1 MSGTLLAA
9 TSPDMVIG
17 RDGGIPWHYPGDLR
31 RFKRLTLGHTVVM
44 GRRTWESLPGRPL
57 PGRRNLVL
65 TLRSLDGVECFR
77 TLAEAVPTV
86 EGELFFIGGA
96 QLYREALGVADFID
110 LTLVPDDVPVEGS
123 VLFPPI
129 PPEWEP
135 GPVEQHPDEPTLRL
149 QRWTRR

>member
-65 TLRSLDGVECFR
+65 TSRSLDGVECFR
-77 TLAEAVPTV
+77 SPAEAVPTV

-129 PPEWEP
+129 PPEWES

>member
-17 RDGGIPWHYPGDLR
+17 RDGEIPWHYPGDLR

-65 TLRSLDGVECFR
+65 TSRSLDGVECFR

>member
-17 RDGGIPWHYPGDLR
+17 RDGEIPWHYPGDLR

-65 TLRSLDGVECFR
+65 TSRSLDGVECFR

-135 GPVEQHPDEPTLRL
+135 GPVEQHPDEPALRL

>member
-17 RDGGIPWHYPGDLR
+17 RDGEIPWHYPGDLR

-65 TLRSLDGVECFR
+65 TSRSLDGVECFKS
-77 TLAEAVPTV
+77 LAEAVPTV

-135 GPVEQHPDEPTLRL
+135 GPVEQHPDETTLRL

>member
-17 RDGGIPWHYPGDLR
+17 RDGEIPWHYPGDLR

-65 TLRSLDGVECFR
+65 TSRSLGEVECFR

>member
-17 RDGGIPWHYPGDLR
+17 RAGEIPWHYPGDLR

-65 TLRSLDGVECFR
+65 TSRSLDGVECFKS
-77 TLAEAVPTV
+77 LAEAVPTV

>member
-17 RDGGIPWHYPGDLR
+17 RDGEIPWHYPGDLR

-65 TLRSLDGVECFR
+65 TSRSLDGVECFR
-77 TLAEAVPTV
+77 TLAEAVPTI

-96 QLYREALGVADFID
+96 QLYREALGIADFID

>member
-31 RFKRLTLGHTVVM
+31 RFKRLTLGHTGVM

-65 TLRSLDGVECFR
+65 TSRSLDGVECFR

>member
-65 TLRSLDGVECFR
+65 TSRSLDGVECFR

-96 QLYREALGVADFID
+96 LLYREALGVADFID

-135 GPVEQHPDEPTLRL
+135 GPVEQHPDEPTLQL

>member
-1 MSGTLLAA
+1 VSGTLLAA

-65 TLRSLDGVECFR
+65 TSHSLDGVECFR
-77 TLAEAVPTV
+77 SLAEAVPTV

-96 QLYREALGVADFID
+96 QLYREALDVADFID

>member
-17 RDGGIPWHYPGDLR
+17 RDGEIPWHYPGDLR

-65 TLRSLDGVECFR
+65 TSRSLDGVECFR

-149 QRWTRR
+149 QRWPQR

>member
-17 RDGGIPWHYPGDLR
+17 RDGEIPWHYPGDLR

-65 TLRSLDGVECFR
+65 TSRSLDGVECFKS
-77 TLAEAVPTV
+77 LAEAVPTV

>member
-17 RDGGIPWHYPGDLR
+17 RDGEIPWHYPGDLR

-65 TLRSLDGVECFR
+65 TSRSLDGVECFR
-77 TLAEAVPTV
+77 TLAEAVPPI

-96 QLYREALGVADFID
+96 QLYREALGIADFID

-135 GPVEQHPDEPTLRL
+135 GPVEQHPDEPTLQL

>member
-17 RDGGIPWHYPGDLR
+17 RDGEIPWHYPGDLR

-65 TLRSLDGVECFR
+65 TSRSLDGVECFR

-135 GPVEQHPDEPTLRL
+135 GPVEQHPDEPTLQL